1 MKFSLIYSP
10 VSFWENWIAK
20 YTSFRYSSD
29 IWIPISLEKKCG
41 PNQVI
46 TYFGYELDSTIMK
59 CTFRKEKKVQNIQFA
74 FEQNK
79 FNIKA
84 SSFTH
89 ILIEFCMQCSNAW

>member
-29 IWIPISLEKKCG
+29 IWIPISLEKKNCG

-46 TYFGYELDSTIMK
+46 TYIGYELDSTIMK
-59 CTFRKEKKVQNIQFA
+59 CTFPKETKQV
-74 FEQNK
+74 
-79 FNIKA
+79 NIKA

>member
-1 MKFSLIYSP
+1 MLNIL
-10 VSFWENWIAK
+10 V
-20 YTSFRYSSD
+20 SD
-29 IWIPISLEKKCG
+29 IVQIFGFQYHLKKKCG

-46 TYFGYELDSTIMK
+46 TYFGYELDSTLMK